1 MNEAEILLLE
11 DDSALALGIEYTLS
25 EEGFH
30 ITKTG
35 TLEEAKKTFE
45 AKQLDLILADIM
57 LPDGSGYDFLA
68 FIRERGDTP
77 LIFLTACDEEVNVVM
92 GLDMGADD
100 YITKPFR
107 AKELAARIRSLLR
120 RKSRGSGGVHEYI
133 SGSIILNI
141 SKTKAYKNGDEMN
154 LTAQEFR
161 LLSGMMTNSGNVVPR
176 EYILEALWDRNF
188 QFVDD
193 NTLSVYI
200 RRLREKVEDNPDAP
214 EYIKT
219 VRGVGYMWDKPVR
232 EA

>member
-1 MNEAEILLLE
+1 MNEAAILLLE
-11 DDSALALGIEYTLS
+11 DDAALALGIGYTLT

-30 ITKTG
+30 VVKAG
-35 TLEEAKKTFE
+35 TLEEARKAFIE
-45 AKQLDLILADIM
+45 NAPDLVLADIM
-57 LPDGSGYDFLA
+57 LPDGSGYDFLS
-68 FIRERGDTP
+68 FVRENGDIP

-107 AKELAARIRSLLR
+107 AKELTARIRSLLR
-120 RKSRGSGGVHEYI
+120 RKGRGNNTHEYI
-133 SGSIILNI
+133 SEGITLNI
-141 SKTKAYKNGDEMN
+141 SKAKACKNGAEMN

-161 LLSGMMTNSGNVVPR
+161 LLSGMMTNSGNVMSR
-176 EYILEALWDRNF
+176 EYILEALWDKNF

-200 RRLREKVEDNPDAP
+200 RRLREKVEDNPDVP
-214 EYIKT
+214 ECIKT